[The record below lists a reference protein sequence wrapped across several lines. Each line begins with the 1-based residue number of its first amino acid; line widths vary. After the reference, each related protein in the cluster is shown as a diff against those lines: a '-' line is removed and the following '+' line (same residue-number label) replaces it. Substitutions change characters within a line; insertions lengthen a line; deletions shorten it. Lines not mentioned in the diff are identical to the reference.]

1 MTIPLLGRSLLLEY
15 AGSCASSINEWHLWH
30 SAMQITKTSCLGLS
44 LIVFTH
50 SSPSP
55 FKAILIWGNTK
66 NSYEGLQYG
75 IWRTRGLWCLA
86 KYFCTSWA
94 ECAATVSSRLIYY
107 AQCCLIFCRVRAM
120 ASVVI
125 LSNNN
130 AYLRFNLVQRI
141 HGEQFL
147 LNLVL
152 IFESYSYREMRHN
165 SFYRTKSL
173 HTLIY
178 IYLYIL
184 MWPYIYIYVV
194 LS

>member
-1 MTIPLLGRSLLLEY
+1 MNRCCYHKHDSSKRNMMIIPVRGRPHLLEY
-15 AGSCASSINEWHLWH
+15 AGSCASSINEWHPWH
-30 SAMQITKTSCLGLS
+30 SAMQITKISCMGLS

-66 NSYEGLQYG
+66 NSYEAVQYG
-75 IWRTRGLWCLA
+75 IWRTRGMWFLA
-86 KYFCTSWA
+86 KYFCTIWA
-94 ECAATVSSRLIYY
+94 ECAATVSRLIYY
-107 AQCCLIFCRVRAM
+107 AQCWLWIGRVRAM

-130 AYLRFNLVQRI
+130 VGLRFSLVQCI
-141 HGEQFL
+141 HGAQYL

-152 IFESYSYREMRHN
+152 ILESYSYREMRHN

-178 IYLYIL
+178 I
-184 MWPYIYIYVV
+184 M
-194 LS
+194 